1 MNNTD
6 TFMNELQDLII
17 KKDTLGIMEALDL
30 ILLINPNNKANT
42 SLLLY
47 RACIEI
53 DQGNNSE
60 ALKNLNKALEL
71 NPNNLQASFLRDNLI
86 TLQNLEHESI

>member
-30 ILLINPNNKANT
+30 VLSINPNNKANI

-47 RACIEI
+47 RTCIEI

-60 ALKNLNKALEL
+60 ALKNLNRALKL

-86 TLQNLEHESI
+86 TLQNLEHDV